1 MGAMHMFPSSKQN
14 MLKFLEELEI
24 NGESQG
30 SNQYAIE
37 HLERYQKTVEF
48 LQSFLVSK
56 PVRVLDLAI
65 SPVFCYFL
73 SQKVSGE
80 FYGTSTHPP
89 KFPSDRTSE
98 PKEVSINVQYRNDEL
113 ACKVIENINL
123 EIDDLPYNDNF
134 FDLVCCSEVIEH
146 LIYSPTKMLCEIFRV
161 LKGAGYLCLTTDN
174 ANNMLKVMRI
184 LFNRQTYF
192 PLYRGSIYGRHNR
205 EYLKHEIEDLLLGI
219 GFGLVRSKYLNYNPF
234 RYSEESKYRWGYDI
248 LYYFTHLPF
257 MKKRKKHI
265 LILAQPGEEL
275 NHYYP
280 IWLYR

>member
-1 MGAMHMFPSSKQN
+1 MFPSSKQN
-14 MLKFLEELEI
+14 MLQFFEELEI

-30 SNQYAIE
+30 SNQYAKE

-48 LQSFLVSK
+48 LQSFLMSK
-56 PVRVLDLAI
+56 TVRILDLAI

-73 SQKVSGE
+73 SQKTSAE

-89 KFPSDRTSE
+89 KFPSDRRSE
-98 PKEVSINVQYRNDEL
+98 PREASIKVQYRKDEL
-113 ACKVIENINL
+113 VYKVIENINL
-123 EIDDLPYNDNF
+123 EIDDLPFNDNF
-134 FDLVCCSEVIEH
+134 FDLVCCNEVIEH
-146 LIYSPTKMLCEIFRV
+146 LIYSPTKMFCEIFRV
-161 LKGAGYLCLTTDN
+161 LKGSGYLFLTTDN
-174 ANNMLKVMRI
+174 ANNMLKFMRI

-205 EYLKHEIEDLLLGI
+205 EYLKDEIEDLLQGI
-219 GFGLVRSKYLNYNPF
+219 GFNLIKSKYFNYNPF
-234 RYSEESKYRWGYDI
+234 RYSEKSIYRWGYDI

-280 IWLYR
+280 NWLYR